1 MKPTTEAEGT
11 APTFN
16 MRVLGAGSGENP
28 HPWPENQDSE
38 RGGALRESPR
48 KGSEQ
53 FGAGKPGPI
62 PRAGPR
68 TKTGPSGL
76 TMAGGAVP
84 SRQRVVAL
92 QPDPGWAITWGRG
105 EGTPAAAAAE
115 LALRSLS
122 PAPPRASYI
131 NRRGTM
137 SPNFVVGI

>member
-16 MRVLGAGSGENP
+16 MRVLGAGSGQNP
-28 HPWPENQDSE
+28 HPWPESQESE

-48 KGSEQ
+48 KGSER

-105 EGTPAAAAAE
+105 GGNAGGGGCRTGSAQPEPSASPRQLYKPARNNE
-115 LALRSLS
+115 S
-122 PAPPRASYI
+122 
-131 NRRGTM
+131 
-137 SPNFVVGI
+137 